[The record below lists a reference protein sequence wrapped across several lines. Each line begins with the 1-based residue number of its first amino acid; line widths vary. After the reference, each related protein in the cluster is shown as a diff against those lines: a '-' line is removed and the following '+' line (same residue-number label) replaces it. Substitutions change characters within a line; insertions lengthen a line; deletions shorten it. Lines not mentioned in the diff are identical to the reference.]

1 MASRTVAAV
10 LLVALLGAAVA
21 PFALAA
27 PPQTIIRVRGVGPTF
42 KQGDYPNAV
51 GTAKIFSYTAYDFY
65 DKSVVYGQ
73 VTGKCDVV
81 NAFSGGS
88 VENCQYSFD
97 FDAGKTRTS
106 FYFFLNCILVA
117 GKLGSVSGQI
127 MVIGNV
133 HTDYRPESFLALV
146 GGTRSYRE
154 VTGQMQRRVIAADKR
169 IFPNEDSE
177 NEYILALSA

>member
-1 MASRTVAAV
+1 MASRTVAAL
-10 LLVALLGAAVA
+10 LLVALVGAAVA
-21 PFALAA
+21 SFALAA
-27 PPQTIIRVRGVGPTF
+27 SPQTIIRVRGVGPTF
-42 KQGDYPNAV
+42 KQGDYPNAL
-51 GTAKIFSYTAYDFY
+51 GSARIFSYTAYSDFY

-81 NAFSGGS
+81 NAFPGGS

-97 FDAGKTRTS
+97 FDAGKARTFFS
-106 FYFFLNCILVA
+106 FWDLQ
-117 GKLGSVSGQI
+117 SGQI

-133 HTDYRPESFLALV
+133 HSDYRPESFLALV